1 MKKILP
7 LLILAT
13 IIYFSGCKV
22 GPNFERP
29 EYNGDDVFRFD
40 TITTDT
46 IVNLRWWEL
55 FNDSELDTL
64 IKIALIENKDVLIAA
79 ARIEAS
85 RANLGMTKAEQWP
98 SFGYSAG
105 AGGGN
110 FGAGQL
116 SSSNLSNF
124 SAYPEMYWEIGF
136 WGKYRRMNESAQAE
150 LLASE
155 YGMRTV
161 QISLIS
167 AVASTYFTL
176 LEYKAKLE
184 ISQQTLASRDSGLRI
199 IQARYDYGVIP
210 EIDLNQAQIQKAIS
224 QAAVP
229 VFTRAIA
236 ITESSLNILL
246 GRSSSDIITNV
257 PLIDQQM
264 PPKVPEGLPS
274 QLLLRRPDIQQA
286 EQLYAAQNAK
296 IGVAQAMRWPSLN
309 ITGLLGYASND
320 LTNLT
325 TGGLAWAVAGSI
337 TGPIFQF
344 GRNKRRVEIE
354 RSNTVAALRQ
364 YEKTTIQAFKEVEDA
379 LISIKTLDEEL
390 LAQKIRNDA
399 AVNAEYLS
407 GERYDKGQTSYL
419 EVLESQ
425 RQSFD
430 AQLQFTQTQRE
441 LMDAHVSLYKSLGGG
456 WLSAEEEEEYL
467 EAKAAEE
474 AAAEEAKKK
483 K

>member
-1 MKKILP
+1 MKKIIP
-7 LLILAT
+7 IILILGL
-13 IIYFSGCKV
+13 IIYLSGCKL
-22 GPNFERP
+22 GPDFQRAV
-29 EYNGDDVFRFD
+29 YNGPDTFRFD

-46 IVNLRWWEL
+46 VVNLRWWEL
-55 FNDSELDTL
+55 FNDPQLDTL

-85 RANLGMTKAEQWP
+85 RANLGFTKTNQYP

-110 FGAGQL
+110 FGGGQL
-116 SSSNLSNF
+116 ANSSSSNF

-155 YGMRTV
+155 YGMRTI

-167 AVASTYFTL
+167 AVASTYFAL
-176 LEYKAKLE
+176 LEYQTKLH
-184 ISQQTLASRDSGLRI
+184 ISKNTLASRDSGLII
-199 IQARYDYGVIP
+199 IQYRFDYGIVP

-224 QAAVP
+224 AAAVP
-229 VFTRAIA
+229 IYTRAIA
-236 ITESSLNILL
+236 ITESSLSILL
-246 GRSSSDIITNV
+246 GRSPNEIMTKTS
-257 PLIDQQM
+257 LMDQQT

-274 QLLLRRPDIQQA
+274 QLLLRRPDVQQA
-286 EQLYAAQNAK
+286 EALYAAQNAK
-296 IGVAQAMRWPSLN
+296 IGIAQAMRWPSLN

-320 LTNLT
+320 LTSLT

-344 GRNKRRVEIE
+344 GKNKRRVEIE
-354 RSNTVAALRQ
+354 IFNTKVALIE
-364 YEKTTIQAFKEVEDA
+364 YERTTLQAFKEVEDA
-379 LISIKTLDEEL
+379 LITIKTLNEEL
-390 LAQKIRNDA
+390 VAQKMRNDA

-430 AQLQFTQTQRE
+430 AQLQYTQTQRE
-441 LMDAHVSLYKSLGGG
+441 LLDAHISLYKSLGGG
-456 WLSAEEEEEYL
+456 WLSPEEEEAFL
-467 EAKAAEE
+467 AAQQQEINNQ
-474 AAAEEAKKK
+474 
-483 K
+483 

>member
-1 MKKILP
+1 MKKIIP
-7 LLILAT
+7 ILILGL
-13 IIYFSGCKV
+13 IIYISGCKV
-22 GPNFERP
+22 GPDFQRA
-29 EYNGDDVFRFD
+29 EYNGPDAFRFD

-46 IVNLRWWEL
+46 VVNLRWWEL
-55 FNDSELDTL
+55 FNDPDLDTL

-85 RANLGMTKAEQWP
+85 RANLGMTKAGQWP

-116 SSSNLSNF
+116 SSTNLSSF

-155 YGMRTV
+155 YGMRTI

-167 AVASTYFTL
+167 AVASTYFSL
-176 LEYKAKLE
+176 LEFKTKLE
-184 ISQQTLASRDSGLRI
+184 ISKNTLASRDAGLTI
-199 IQARYDYGVIP
+199 IQARFDYGVVP

-224 QAAVP
+224 AAAVP
-229 VFTRAIA
+229 IYTRAIA
-236 ITESSLNILL
+236 LTESSLSILL
-246 GRSSSDIITNV
+246 GRSPSDVITNA
-257 PLIDQQM
+257 PLIDQQT

-309 ITGLLGYASND
+309 VTGLLGYASND
-320 LTNLT
+320 LTSLT
-325 TGGLAWAVAGSI
+325 TGGLAWAAAGSI

-344 GRNKRRVEIE
+344 GKNKRRVEIE
-354 RSNTVAALRQ
+354 IYNTEAALRE
-364 YEKTTIQAFKEVEDA
+364 YEYTTLRAFKEVEDA
-379 LISIKTLDEEL
+379 LITIKTLNEEL
-390 LAQKIRNDA
+390 VAQKMRNNA
-399 AVNAEYLS
+399 AINAEYLS

-430 AQLQFTQTQRE
+430 AQLQYTQTQRE
-441 LMDAHVSLYKSLGGG
+441 LLDAHISLYKSLGGG
-456 WLSAEEEEEYL
+456 WLSPEEEQEYL
-467 EAKAAEE
+467 EAKAAAE
-474 AAAEEAKKK
+474 AEAEANK
-483 K
+483 

>member
-1 MKKILP
+1 MKKIIP
-7 LLILAT
+7 VILILGL
-13 IIYFSGCKV
+13 IIYISGCKV

-29 EYNGDDVFRFD
+29 EYNGPDAFRFD

-46 IVNLRWWEL
+46 VVNLRWWEL
-55 FNDSELDTL
+55 FNDPELDTL

-98 SFGYSAG
+98 SFGYSAN

-110 FGAGQL
+110 FGGGQL
-116 SSSNLSNF
+116 SNSNASSF

-136 WGKYRRMNESAQAE
+136 WGKYRRMNESARAE
-150 LLASE
+150 LMASE
-155 YGMRTV
+155 YGMRTI

-176 LEYKAKLE
+176 REYKTKLQ
-184 ISQQTLASRDSGLRI
+184 ISKNTLASRDSGLAI
-199 IQARYDYGVIP
+199 IQARYDYGIIP

-229 VFTRAIA
+229 TYTRAIA
-236 ITESSLNILL
+236 VTESSMSILL
-246 GRSSSDIITNV
+246 GRSPAEILTIV
-257 PLIDQQM
+257 PLIDQQT
-264 PPKVPEGLPS
+264 PPKIPEGLPS
-274 QLLLRRPDIQQA
+274 QLLLRRPDVQQA

-320 LTNLT
+320 LMNIT

-344 GRNKRRVEIE
+344 GKNKRRVDIE
-354 RSNTVAALRQ
+354 RANTVAALKE
-364 YEKTTIQAFKEVEDA
+364 YEYTTIQAFREVADA
-379 LISIKTLDEEL
+379 LITIKTLNEEL
-390 LAQKIRNDA
+390 IAQELRNNA

-407 GERYDKGQTSYL
+407 GERYEKGQTSYL

-425 RQSFD
+425 RQSFE
-430 AQLQFTQTQRE
+430 AQLQYTETQRN
-441 LMDAHVSLYKSLGGG
+441 LLDAHISLYKSLGGG
-456 WLSAEEEEEYL
+456 WLTPKEEEEFLKAQAEAEA
-467 EAKAAEE
+467 EAKN
-474 AAAEEAKKK
+474 K
-483 K
+483 